1 MKPYISPHSERQFP
15 RGPSR
20 PTNPIPLLVSIILLG
35 LLISGVIWLT
45 AYSLERERDTGGII
59 SENEHQLFY
68 FTKEITQEVP
78 NFDEF
83 GNSAQ
88 IYRYTLFRYDMRTG
102 KSHSL
107 LSYEQGPITHGGPS
121 FFTMWGKDAVLIEKI
136 ENDTQSSY
144 LVVDAEGGEKG
155 VH

>member
-45 AYSLERERDTGGII
+45 AYSLEREKDTGGII

-107 LSYEQGPITHGGPS
+107 L
-121 FFTMWGKDAVLIEKI
+121 
-136 ENDTQSSY
+136 
-144 LVVDAEGGEKG
+144 
-155 VH
+155 